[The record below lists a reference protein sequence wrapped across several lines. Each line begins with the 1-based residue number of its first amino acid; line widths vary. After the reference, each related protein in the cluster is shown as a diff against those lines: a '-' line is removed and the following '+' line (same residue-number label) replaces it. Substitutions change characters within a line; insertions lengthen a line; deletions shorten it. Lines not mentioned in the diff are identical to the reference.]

1 MRGAVDDPVPGGAGR
16 PVRLVVDGPSSSRPE
31 QLAAAIAAEV
41 RRLGREAVL
50 VDARSF
56 WRDASLRLEFGH
68 HDVDAFYAGWVDVPA
83 LNREV
88 LRQALTG
95 TYLPAL
101 RDPATNRARRVPY
114 ADLPPGGVL
123 VVFGELLLGQGLEFD
138 LAVHLVQSASTR
150 RRLMPPEW
158 AWTLP
163 AFDRYESEVSPGD
176 LADIVVSMN
185 DLNRPAMR
193 WTGRE

>member
-1 MRGAVDDPVPGGAGR
+1 
-16 PVRLVVDGPSSSRPE
+16 
-31 QLAAAIAAEV
+31 
-41 RRLGREAVL
+41 
-50 VDARSF
+50 
-56 WRDASLRLEFGH
+56 
-68 HDVDAFYAGWVDVPA
+68 
-83 LNREV
+83 
-88 LRQALTG
+88 
-95 TYLPAL
+95 
-101 RDPATNRARRVPY
+101 VPY
-114 ADLPPGGVL
+114 ADLPAGGVL

-150 RRLMPPEW
+150 RRLMSPEW

-163 AFDRYESEVSPGD
+163 AFDRYESEVSPAD